1 MCSSDL
7 FIEKAQDFLSKFDVE
22 DIKNKKKNLAE
33 LIVQLDTFN
42 NQASEQKKLL
52 SIYKTHTEGLNNLPC
67 GKTYLNSCS
76 FIKEANE
83 YLQKVDL
90 VEIAIKQAEQNGQQ
104 VADQIERLDET
115 KLNDYLDKYQKLQ
128 VKKSEE
134 EKNLI
139 NYELSIE
146 KNKNALSVLS
156 EKLRLFYDKEKFY
169 DEHKESIENMKC
181 LLQQVEDNKNKVKSY
196 DLLIQQ
202 HNQDLTK
209 LYKEHG
215 SLEQKIETIKN
226 TETEKNNLQ
235 NQYAAYELFMRCMH
249 SNGIAF
255 DLIKKNLP
263 ILNQEIAKVLSNIV
277 EFEVFFENSD
287 NKLDI
292 FIKHPK
298 YDARPLENG
307 SGAEKTIAAMAI
319 RIALLNISNMPK
331 PNIFVLDEPGT
342 ALDNENMEGFVRIL
356 ELIKGYFDV
365 TILITHIDALKDS
378 VDTNIEISRND
389 GYAFVKC

>member
-1 MCSSDL
+1 M
-7 FIEKAQDFLSKFDVE
+7 
-22 DIKNKKKNLAE
+22 
-33 LIVQLDTFN
+33 
-42 NQASEQKKLL
+42 
-52 SIYKTHTEGLNNLPC
+52 
-67 GKTYLNSCS
+67 
-76 FIKEANE
+76 
-83 YLQKVDL
+83 
-90 VEIAIKQAEQNGQQ
+90 
-104 VADQIERLDET
+104 
-115 KLNDYLDKYQKLQ
+115 
-128 VKKSEE
+128 
-134 EKNLI
+134 
-139 NYELSIE
+139 
-146 KNKNALSVLS
+146 
-156 EKLRLFYDKEKFY
+156 
-169 DEHKESIENMKC
+169 
-181 LLQQVEDNKNKVKSY
+181 
-196 DLLIQQ
+196 LIQQ